1 MEVKQRERVS
11 YSKHVTKDM
20 REILLELDVV
30 VLFFCWLIADG
41 ILNGTCLFSSHIY
54 VLIGY
59 LSFFF
64 FLSVVVAFSELW
76 IPIVKRKL
84 SYFGRNTTAAPVS
97 ISDWVPGRSKR
108 PVAECPTAR
117 RRPTGCCSTSLTP
130 SSSIRAI

>member
-20 REILLELDVV
+20 REILLEFDVV

-41 ILNGTCLFSSHIY
+41 ILNGTCLFSSHICTDW
-54 VLIGY
+54 IFI
-59 LSFFF
+59 FFF

-76 IPIVKRKL
+76 IPIVKRKS

>member
-59 LSFFF
+59 LSFFSF
-64 FLSVVVAFSELW
+64 FLWWWLLAS
-76 IPIVKRKL
+76 
-84 SYFGRNTTAAPVS
+84 FGFR
-97 ISDWVPGRSKR
+97 
-108 PVAECPTAR
+108 
-117 RRPTGCCSTSLTP
+117 
-130 SSSIRAI
+130 